1 MGLFRYSALQG
12 TSQGNEGL
20 TPFQRQRES
29 RLDALRRLGPE
40 LVELLQ
46 LAWQQRQSRTPELR
60 QLETT
65 ECAAVCLAIVLRHH
79 GRIEPISALRR
90 ACGVSRN
97 GSSAAQLVRA
107 ALAYQ
112 LDAKGMKRGLNSLE
126 EVPCPAVLFW
136 EFNHFVVLEAITPH
150 GIWVNNPATGRLCL
164 TPEEFDRSYTGVVIS
179 MEPGADFQRGG
190 QRRSPA
196 RELLQQPQ
204 RVQPALVGG
213 LLVCQGIAVVLAV
226 RLATAGNTAFHPALL
241 VGLVLAVAVMPGLIA
256 AVRRAIT
263 VRSGVRIQRQML
275 QMPEWALQQH
285 PLRELSSRHQGLR
298 RISAVIGDDLLWQL
312 PAVLALLL
320 WSGWQ
325 LSALPLLGSLVLG
338 GTPVL
343 LALLVLDY
351 NLQRPQD
358 NQTVRKAS
366 RARQS
371 LQQSLEDP
379 RTMKSLAL
387 ERRVLQRWSGLQ
399 AEATAEQLQQLRQ
412 ARLTGWLPTLIGW
425 GLPLLMLSLGGLRLP
440 VLVPA
445 LLWWWVLHRLQRQQ
459 QDWRAIGEPL
469 DGLAAL
475 DDEPTDALLLSSGD
489 PAADLSPEPA
499 IGVEL
504 QQLCFGHIPGKP
516 PLINSIDLTVAP
528 GEWVAITG
536 PSGCGKSTLLN
547 LMGGLLQPDSGQVLL
562 NGHPLL
568 HLSHKQRSQAIAM
581 VRQEDA
587 LLDMSLREN
596 LTLWDP
602 SISDEAVHSICR
614 DLGLDAVLQQLP
626 QGLDTVLDPGRFN
639 LSGGQRQLL
648 NLGRVLLQKPQLLL
662 LDEASSAL
670 DSSSETKVYELLRRM
685 DCTVVMAAH
694 RSGSIKRADRTF
706 TLPPRNSQ

>member
-1 MGLFRYSALQG
+1 MGLFRYRALQG
-12 TSQGNEGL
+12 SSLGNEGL
-20 TPFQRQRES
+20 APFQLQRES
-29 RLDALRRLGPE
+29 RLEALRRLGPE
-40 LVELLQ
+40 LTALL
-46 LAWQQRQSRTPELR
+46 LLTWQQHQSRTPELR

-107 ALAYQ
+107 ALGYQ
-112 LDAKGMKRGLNSLE
+112 LDAKGMKRGLNSLQE
-126 EVPCPAVLFW
+126 LPCPAVLFW
-136 EFNHFVVLEAITPH
+136 EFNHFVVLEAITPQ
-150 GIWVNNPATGRLCL
+150 GIWVNNPASGRLCFS
-164 TPEEFDRSYTGVVIS
+164 PEEFDRSYTGVVIS
-179 MEPGADFQRGG
+179 MQPGADFQRGG

-196 RELLQQPQ
+196 RELLKQLQ
-204 RVQPALVGG
+204 RVQPALAGG
-213 LLVCQGIAVVLAV
+213 LLICQGVAVALAV
-226 RLATAGNTAFHPALL
+226 RLATAGNTAVHPALL
-241 VGLVLAVAVMPGLIA
+241 VGLGLAVAVMPGLIT
-256 AVRRAIT
+256 AVRRTIT
-263 VRSGVRIQRQML
+263 VRSGALIQREML

-298 RISAVIGDDLLWQL
+298 RISDVIGDDLFWQL
-312 PAVLALLL
+312 PAVLTLLL

-325 LSALPLLGSLVLG
+325 LSAQPLLGTLVLG

-343 LALLVLDY
+343 LGLLVLEH

-366 RARQS
+366 RARQN

-399 AEATAEQLQQLRQ
+399 AEAGAEQLQQLRQ

-425 GLPLLMLSLGGLRLP
+425 GLPVLMLSLGGLRLR
-440 VLVPA
+440 VLIPA
-445 LLWWWVLHRLQRQQ
+445 LLWWWVLQRLQRQQ
-459 QDWRAIGEPL
+459 QHWRGIGEPL

-475 DDEPTDALLLSSGD
+475 DDEPTDALLLNIGD
-489 PAADLSPEPA
+489 PTADLSPDPA

-516 PLINSIDLTVAP
+516 PLLNKLDLRVAS
-528 GEWVAITG
+528 GEWLAITG

-547 LMGGLLQPDSGQVLL
+547 LIAGLLQPDSGQVLL

-568 HLSHKQRSQAIAM
+568 SLSHQQRSQAIAM
-581 VRQEDA
+581 VRQEDT
-587 LLDMSLREN
+587 LLVVSLREN

-602 SISDEAVHSICR
+602 TISDDALHSICS

-626 QGLDTVLDPGRFN
+626 QGLDTVLNPGRFN

-670 DSSSETKVYELLRRM
+670 DSINETKVYELLRRM
-685 DCTVVMAAH
+685 ECTVVMAAH
-694 RSGSIKRADRTF
+694 RMGSIKRADRVF
-706 TLPPRNSQ
+706 EL

>member
-1 MGLFRYSALQG
+1 MGLFRYRALQG

-20 TPFQRQRES
+20 SPFQRQRES
-29 RLDALRRLGPE
+29 LLDALRRLGPE

-46 LAWQQRQSRTPELR
+46 LDWQQRQRRTPELR

-107 ALAYQ
+107 ALSYK

-136 EFNHFVVLEAITPH
+136 EFNHFVVLEAITPQ

-179 MEPGADFQRGG
+179 MQPGADFQRGG

-196 RELLQQPQ
+196 RELLRQLQ
-204 RVQPALVGG
+204 RVHPSLAVR
-213 LLVCQGIAVVLAV
+213 LLICQGVAVALAV
-226 RLATAGNTAFHPALL
+226 RLATTGNTTVPPTLL
-241 VGLVLAVAVMPGLIA
+241 MGLVLAVAVMPGLIA
-256 AVRRAIT
+256 AVRRTIT
-263 VRSGVRIQRQML
+263 VRSGARIQRQML

-285 PLRELSSRHQGLR
+285 ALRELSSRHQGLR
-298 RISAVIGDDLLWQL
+298 RISDVIGDDLLWQL
-312 PAVLALLL
+312 PAVMALLI

-325 LSALPLLGSLVLG
+325 LSAQPLLGTLVLG

-343 LALLVLDY
+343 LTLLVLDH
-351 NLQRPQD
+351 NLHRPQD

-399 AEATAEQLQQLRQ
+399 AEATAERLQQLRQ
-412 ARLTGWLPTLIGW
+412 ARLTGWLPTLVGW
-425 GLPLLMLSLGGLRLP
+425 GLPVLMLSLGGLRLP
-440 VLVPA
+440 VLIPA

-459 QDWRAIGEPL
+459 QHWRGIGEPL

-475 DDEPTDALLLSSGD
+475 DDEPTDALLLSVKD
-489 PAADLSPEPA
+489 PAVELSMGPA

-504 QQLCFGHIPGKP
+504 QKLCFGHTPGKP
-516 PLINSIDLTVAP
+516 PLLHSIDLTVAA
-528 GEWVAITG
+528 GEWVATTG

-547 LMGGLLQPDSGQVLL
+547 LIAGLLQPDSGQVLL
-562 NGHPLL
+562 NGQPLL
-568 HLSHKQRSQAIAM
+568 SLSHKQRSQAIAM

-587 LLDMSLREN
+587 LLDVSLREN

-602 SISDEAVHSICR
+602 SISDEALHAICH
-614 DLGLDAVLQQLP
+614 DLGLDGVLQQLP

-648 NLGRVLLQKPQLLL
+648 NLGRVLLQNPQLLL
-662 LDEASSAL
+662 LDEATSAL
-670 DSSSETKVYELLRRM
+670 DSSSETKVYELLRRRH
-685 DCTVVMAAH
+685 CTVVMAAH
-694 RSGSIKRADRTF
+694 RSGSIKRADRVF
-706 TLPPRNSQ
+706 EL

>member
-1 MGLFRYSALQG
+1 MGLFRYRALQG
-12 TSQGNEGL
+12 SGQGNEGL
-20 TPFQRQRES
+20 APFERQRES
-29 RLDALRRLGPE
+29 RLDTLRRLGPE

-46 LAWQQRQSRTPELR
+46 RAWQQRQSRTPELR

-107 ALAYQ
+107 ALGYQ

-136 EFNHFVVLEAITPH
+136 EFNHFVVLEAITPQ

-164 TPEEFDRSYTGVVIS
+164 TQEEFDRSYTGVVIS
-179 MEPGADFQRGG
+179 MQPDADFQRGG

-196 RELLQQPQ
+196 RELLQQLW
-204 RVQPALVGG
+204 RVQPSLGGG
-213 LLVCQGIAVVLAV
+213 LLICQGVAVALSV
-226 RLATAGNTAFHPALL
+226 RLATAGNTVPPALL
-241 VGLVLAVAVMPGLIA
+241 MGLVLATTLMPGLIA
-256 AVRRAIT
+256 AVRRTIT
-263 VRSGVRIQRQML
+263 VRSGARIQRQML
-275 QMPEWALQQH
+275 QMPEWVLQQH

-298 RISAVIGDDLLWQL
+298 RISEVIGDDLLWQL
-312 PAVLALLL
+312 PAVLVLVL

-325 LSALPLLGSLVLG
+325 LSAQPLLGALVLG

-351 NLQRPQD
+351 NLQRPED

-399 AEATAEQLQQLRQ
+399 AEAGAERLQQLRQ

-425 GLPLLMLSLGGLRLP
+425 GLPVLMLSLGGLHLP
-440 VLVPA
+440 VLIPA

-475 DDEPTDALLLSSGD
+475 DDEPTDALLLSVGD
-489 PAADLSPEPA
+489 PAADLSPDPA

-516 PLINSIDLTVAP
+516 PLLNSIDLTVAP

-547 LMGGLLQPDSGQVLL
+547 LIAGLLQPDSGHVLL
-562 NGHPLL
+562 NGNPLL
-568 HLSHKQRSQAIAM
+568 SLSHKQRSRAIAM

-587 LLDMSLREN
+587 LLDVSLREN

-602 SISDEAVHSICR
+602 SISDEAMHAICH
-614 DLGLDAVLQQLP
+614 DLGLDGVLQQLP

-685 DCTVVMAAH
+685 NCTVVMAAH
-694 RSGSIKRADRTF
+694 RSGSVKRADRAF
-706 TLPPRNSQ
+706 EIHR